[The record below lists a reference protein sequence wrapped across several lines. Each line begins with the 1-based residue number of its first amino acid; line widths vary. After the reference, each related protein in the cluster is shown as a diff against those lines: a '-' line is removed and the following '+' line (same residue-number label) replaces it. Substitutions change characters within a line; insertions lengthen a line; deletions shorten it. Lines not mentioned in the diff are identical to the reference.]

1 MALTTETVDDARLR
15 VWSEGSGPP
24 LLFLHGF
31 EQHPG
36 DAPFLQRLAQSH
48 SVYAPELPGYGE
60 STGFDSIHD
69 IFDVAMRFRRL
80 VENLGTGPLDV
91 IGHCLGGMIAG
102 EFAATSPHLV
112 RKLVLV
118 DAWGLWIDETQPADP
133 FTLNPDQ
140 LKQAKWHDPASA
152 ERETS
157 ITQPDPDN
165 PNVAMLL
172 RQQNLGVATK
182 FMWPIADRGL
192 RRRLPY
198 VSIPTLIVH
207 GESDGLIPSAYAD
220 EFARLLPNA
229 EVAHIGEAGH
239 LPQVEREDEFIA
251 AVEAFLTK

>member
-1 MALTTETVDDARLR
+1 MPLTTQTVDDAQIR
-15 VWSEGSGPP
+15 VWSAGSGSP

-60 STGFDSIHD
+60 STGFESIHD
-69 IFDVAMRFRRL
+69 IFDMAMRFRRL
-80 VENLGTGPLDV
+80 VEHLGTGPVDV

-118 DAWGLWIDETQPADP
+118 DAWGLWIDADQPADP
-133 FTLNPDQ
+133 FVLNPEQ
-140 LKQAKWHDPASA
+140 LKQAKWHDVAAA

-157 ITQPDPDN
+157 IAQSHPDGAN
-165 PNVAMLL
+165 AAMLL

-192 RRRLPY
+192 SRRLPY
-198 VSIPTLIVH
+198 VSTPTLIVH

-229 EVAHIGEAGH
+229 EVARISGAGH
-239 LPQVEREDEFIA
+239 LPQVEREDAFIT
-251 AVEAFLTK
+251 AVETFLAK

>member
-1 MALTTETVDDARLR
+1 MALSTQTIDDGQLRL
-15 VWSEGSGPP
+15 WSAGSGSP

-31 EQHPG
+31 EHHPG

-48 SVYAPELPGYGE
+48 TVYAPELPGYGE
-60 STGFDSIHD
+60 SSGFESIHD

-80 VENLGTGPLDV
+80 IENLGTGAVDV

-118 DAWGLWIDETQPADP
+118 DAWGLWIDDQQPADP
-133 FTLNPDQ
+133 FVLNPEQ
-140 LKQAKWHDPASA
+140 LKHAKWHDVAA
-152 ERETS
+152 ADRETS
-157 ITQPDPDN
+157 IAQVNADA
-165 PNVAMLL
+165 PNAEMLQ
-172 RQQNLGVATK
+172 RQQNLGAATK

-192 RRRLPY
+192 SRRLPY
-198 VSIPTLIVH
+198 VSTPTLIVH

-229 EVAHIGEAGH
+229 EVARISGAGH

-251 AVEAFLTK
+251 AVEAFLAS

>member
-1 MALTTETVDDARLR
+1 MTLTTQTVDDAQLR
-15 VWSEGSGPP
+15 VWSDGSGSP
-24 LLFLHGF
+24 LLYLHGF
-31 EQHPG
+31 EHHPG

-48 SVYAPELPGYGE
+48 TVYAPELPGYGE

-69 IFDVAMRFRRL
+69 IFDVAMRLRRL
-80 VENLGTGPLDV
+80 VENLGSGPLDV

-118 DAWGLWIDETQPADP
+118 DAWGLWLDDVQPADP
-133 FTLNPDQ
+133 FALSADQ
-140 LKQAKWHDPASA
+140 LKQAKWHDPAA
-152 ERETS
+152 ADRETTIS
-157 ITQPDPDN
+157 KPDPAN
-165 PNVAMLL
+165 PNAEMLL

-198 VSIPTLIVH
+198 ISIPALIVH

-229 EVAHIGEAGH
+229 EVARISQAGH
-239 LPQVEREDEFIA
+239 LPQVEREDEFVS
-251 AVEAFLTK
+251 AVEAFLAK